1 MQNLE
6 VLAATGVAFNVGIAL
21 FRRMGLQA
29 DQAEFVPDHQF
40 DLIRI
45 GQPS

>member
-6 VLAATGVAFNVGIAL
+6 VLAAAGVAFDVSVAL
-21 FRRMGLQA
+21 FRRVRLQA
-29 DQAEFVPDHQF
+29 NQTELVPDHQF